1 MSCSCKHNQMFKV
14 VEEIT
19 NDSCKQQIV
28 TDNCKLIGYKNL
40 VFF

>member
-1 MSCSCKHNQMFKV
+1 MPKV

-19 NDSCKQQIV
+19 NDSHKQQIIIGSH
-28 TDNCKLIGYKNL
+28 KLIGYKNL